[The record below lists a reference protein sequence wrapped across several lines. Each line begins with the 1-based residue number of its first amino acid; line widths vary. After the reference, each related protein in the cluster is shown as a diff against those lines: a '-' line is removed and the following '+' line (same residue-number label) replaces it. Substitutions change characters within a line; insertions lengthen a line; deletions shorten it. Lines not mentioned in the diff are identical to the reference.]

1 MGTLWFPTQ
10 CEGLPVRAS
19 RRFAVLAL
27 SLAMSAATSA
37 RAQAPD
43 FEREI
48 RPLLKAHCW
57 KCHGDSARKGGLDL
71 RTKASVLRGGDSG
84 PAVVPGSVDESLLLT
99 VVSHNEMPPKPD
111 AKLAAAQV
119 ARLKEWVAAGAP
131 GADGTVSATP
141 TPVNAAFERGRGHWA
156 FQKLQ
161 RPEVPPVRERGRTP
175 VDAFLLVRLDAK
187 GLGFAP
193 DADRVTLIRRAY
205 LDLLG
210 LPPRP
215 EEVDAFVQD
224 PRPDAYEQW
233 VDRLLASPH
242 FGERWAR
249 HWLDGAG
256 FSDILGCDNDAARL
270 KTGENKWRYRDYV
283 VRALNAD
290 MPYDRFLTE
299 QIAGDELVDWRSAPA
314 FDEPTRALLVAT
326 GFLRNSADDTD
337 ENELNTPDIRHGVL
351 QRTGEMLVG
360 NLLGLTF
367 QCAKCHDH
375 KYEPIT
381 QRDYYSLLALLQPA
395 FNPQAWVQ
403 PGPRQLPDVSPA
415 EKAAIERAN
424 AALDQQANEAGG
436 RLAAFWK
443 PYEEKLAAAKLAKVP
458 EPIRADVW
466 AAVQTRADQR
476 NEVFKYLA
484 GKFEAA
490 LKVKPEEVSAA
501 LDEKDRAAVAAAERE
516 IAGLKGQRR
525 SWGHLQVVYDTGPPS
540 PTYLLRRGN
549 HLTPGGTVPPAFL
562 RILGPSD
569 AESGL
574 RATTAAG
581 ATSGRRL
588 ALARRLND
596 ERSPA
601 GALALRVRV
610 NRVWQHLFGRGIVE
624 TPDNFGLTGSEPT
637 HPELLEWLA
646 SEFASDKR
654 LKPLIRLLMTSTV
667 YRQASSHLDDSSDTS
682 DPENLL
688 LGRMRLRRLESEAVR
703 DRILAVSGKLDRTF
717 GGAPIPVDP
726 KPDGTFVI
734 PEKGLPTPTSQ
745 WRRSLYLL
753 SRRNYHPSLLD
764 AFDQPNLAT
773 NCTRRP
779 SSAVVLQSLAML
791 NDRFVLEQ
799 AEHLASRA
807 AEAAPEQRIANAF
820 RIALGRPPSATES
833 VACVELCDEHERH
846 YRTQGLPPEQAA
858 LRALGDVC
866 HTLLNTSE
874 FLYVP

>member
-1 MGTLWFPTQ
+1 MGTVWLPTK
-10 CEGLPVRAS
+10 CEGLPVVA
-19 RRFAVLAL
+19 RRRLAVLTL
-27 SLAMSAATSA
+27 SLATFAATSS
-37 RAQAPD
+37 RAQVPD

-48 RPLLKAHCW
+48 RPLLEAHCW

-71 RTKASVLRGGDSG
+71 RTKASVLIGGDSG

-99 VVSHNEMPPKPD
+99 VVSRNEMPPKPD

-131 GADGTVSATP
+131 GADGTAGAAP
-141 TPVNAAFERGRGHWA
+141 TPINAAFDRGRSHWA
-156 FQKLQ
+156 FQKLR
-161 RPEVPPVRERGRTP
+161 RPEAPTVTERGRTP
-175 VDAFLLVRLDAK
+175 VDAFLLARLEAK
-187 GLGFAP
+187 GLSFAP

-224 PRPDAYEQW
+224 PRPDAYEQL

-290 MPYDRFLTE
+290 TPYDRFLTE

-424 AALDQQANEAGG
+424 AALDRQVDELGG
-436 RLAAFWK
+436 RLAALRK
-443 PYEEKLAAAKLAKVP
+443 PYEEKLATARLAKLP

-466 AAVQTRADQR
+466 TAVQTRADQR
-476 NEVFKYLA
+476 NEVSKYLA

-490 LKVKPEEVSAA
+490 LKVKPEEVAAA

-516 IAGLKGQRR
+516 IAGLKGRRR
-525 SWGHLQVVYDTGPPS
+525 SWGHLQVVYDTGPPP
-540 PTYLLRRGN
+540 PTHLLRRGN
-549 HLTPGGTVPPAFL
+549 HLTPGGTVPPAFP

-569 AESGL
+569 AGSGL

-588 ALARRLND
+588 ALARWLSD

-610 NRVWQHLFGRGIVE
+610 NRVWQQLFGRGIVE

-654 LKPLIRLLMTSTV
+654 LKPLIRLLMTSTA
-667 YRQASSHLDDSSDTS
+667 YRQASSRPDDSSDTT

-717 GGAPIPVDP
+717 GGAPVPVDP

-799 AEHLASRA
+799 AEHLAARA
-807 AEAAPEQRIANAF
+807 AEATPGQRIVSAF

-833 VACVELCDEHERH
+833 AACVELCDEHERL